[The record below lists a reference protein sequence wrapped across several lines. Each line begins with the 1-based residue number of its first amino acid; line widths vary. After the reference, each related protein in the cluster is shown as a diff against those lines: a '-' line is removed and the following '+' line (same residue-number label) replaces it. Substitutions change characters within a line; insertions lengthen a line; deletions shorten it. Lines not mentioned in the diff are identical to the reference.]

1 MPDSPENNFTTL
13 NSTYGNLSV
22 TLSEGNLKYTTGTS
36 VNPVTGTI
44 SIPTTGKWYWEVY
57 VSAVGDAMIGV
68 QNRPDQQANGYS
80 GRKTVYYRQGGSGGG
95 VAQYTLKE
103 VVMVDLKHLTQMEMW
118 FQSSIMQMI

>member
-1 MPDSPENNFTTL
+1 M

-57 VSAVGDAMIGV
+57 VSAVGDAMIV
-68 QNRPDQQANGYS
+68 FRIDQTNKQMDIQVEKLYIIDRWWWSS
-80 GRKTVYYRQGGSGGG
+80 GSIYIEGSG
-95 VAQYTLKE
+95 
-103 VVMVDLKHLTQMEMW
+103 MVI
-118 FQSSIMQMI
+118 SSILHKWRCGFSPIMHMNRCK